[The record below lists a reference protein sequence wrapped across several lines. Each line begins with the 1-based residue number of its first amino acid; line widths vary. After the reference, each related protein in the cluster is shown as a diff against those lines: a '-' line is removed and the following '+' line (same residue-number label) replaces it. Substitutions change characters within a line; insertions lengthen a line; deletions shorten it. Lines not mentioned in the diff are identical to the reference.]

1 MDVPNPGGD
10 SFFIVN
16 FFAAD
21 SGARLNISN
30 STPALI
36 VQMRP
41 GDRAS
46 VATLDGSSWDWY
58 LFGAASSGNISL

>member
-1 MDVPNPGGD
+1 
-10 SFFIVN
+10 
-16 FFAAD
+16 
-21 SGARLNISN
+21 LNISN